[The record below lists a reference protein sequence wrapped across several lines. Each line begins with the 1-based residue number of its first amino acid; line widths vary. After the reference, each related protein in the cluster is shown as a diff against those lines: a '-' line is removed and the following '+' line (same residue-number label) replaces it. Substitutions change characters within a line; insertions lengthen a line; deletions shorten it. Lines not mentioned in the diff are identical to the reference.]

1 MWLYLLCETLFSD
14 KLDVVTM
21 GRLDKLVSL
30 FGRGAEM
37 QNLRKEVV
45 FDYIQRFNSLMDYLQ
60 VDLDLYL

>member
-1 MWLYLLCETLFSD
+1 
-14 KLDVVTM
+14 M